1 MTSSVPMENICWP
14 YQLLLCIEH
23 IHDIP
28 ERIMND
34 ESRTAVILSE
44 CIMVKWKAINEPL
57 RCSLAVPCG
66 KVRTYND
73 RPISDECATPG
84 NVF

>member
-1 MTSSVPMENICWP
+1 
-14 YQLLLCIEH
+14 
-23 IHDIP
+23 
-28 ERIMND
+28 MND

-73 RPISDECATPG
+73 RPISYKCATSG
-84 NVF
+84 NVS

>member
-1 MTSSVPMENICWP
+1 
-14 YQLLLCIEH
+14 
-23 IHDIP
+23 
-28 ERIMND
+28 MND